1 MTAMTRGRPRSS
13 RMRVPEEGV
22 RGLWDDGD
30 FCVVLAY
37 LVQCPFKQH
46 KNLTLNRNTPMR

>member
-1 MTAMTRGRPRSS
+1 MLVTAMTRGRPRSS

-37 LVQCPFKQH
+37 LV
-46 KNLTLNRNTPMR
+46 